1 MRYNIDVFEIKIA
14 SFLLIVINLND
25 LIFNQQRKYFP
36 EVGNQAVIKFKK
48 RVYAQLKIQPVIID

>member
-1 MRYNIDVFEIKIA
+1 MFLKKIA

-48 RVYAQLKIQPVIID
+48 RAYAQLKIQPVIID